1 MILLRELHLFFQGN
15 NIFFHRL
22 SNEFLSGL
30 IRVQTDAFE
39 IIQFILSFIPDQIS
53 AGIDQIFIFSRKHSH
68 SDPDEIEMTLRDC
81 CKHILQQLC
90 HDCHYKF
97 RLQKENQKPSLPILM
112 ALRSSLD
119 HLLDLLNYTQNT
131 EKIHFINDLAFN
143 IALYNGNDTMFKYLQ
158 HVFTRNTSVSD
169 DMGKY
174 FILENILASCS
185 L

>member
-1 MILLRELHLFFQGN
+1 MIFLKEN
-15 NIFFHRL
+15 NFFHRL

-53 AGIDQIFIFSRKHSH
+53 AGIDQMFIFSREHAL
-68 SDPDEIEMTLRDC
+68 SDQDEIEMTLRDC

-97 RLQKENQKPSLPILM
+97 RLQKENQKPSLPILV

-119 HLLDLLNYTQNT
+119 HLLDLLNYTQNS

-169 DMGKY
+169 DIEKY
-174 FILENILASCS
+174 LLFRNTLASCS
-185 L
+185 LRYLSGI